1 MYIRAGDV
9 RLPTHHARE
18 ATDMREDGVGRSMVP
33 QGLAKARGPVLSHL
47 KAAEITPAMAEVP
60 LRRARGLAFSA

>member
-1 MYIRAGDV
+1 
-9 RLPTHHARE
+9 
-18 ATDMREDGVGRSMVP
+18 MREDGVGRSMVP